1 MAKKSKH
8 VPKKG
13 SADKNIIKCIILS
26 IDERSSLT
34 WEMCGEDFS
43 KQRYYKIIEI
53 LISKGIVD
61 TVDKTKPIT
70 DTSDLVISDHEKADY
85 YTRSNFSKC
94 LDRIEKDLVPL
105 LNLATATMNVIA
117 SVKNN

>member
-34 WEMCGEDFS
+34 WEMCGEDFG
-43 KQRYYKIIEI
+43 KQRYYKIIEM
-53 LISKGIVD
+53 LISNGIVD

-70 DTSDLVISDHEKADY
+70 DTSDLVISNHEKADY
-85 YTRSNFSKC
+85 YTKSNFSKC
-94 LDRIEKDLVPL
+94 LDRIEKDLVPF